1 MKLITL
7 LMTVFFT
14 FSAFAQAPA
23 PVPDVPA
30 TNETSK
36 SNEIKGTIVPPT
48 KKQLKSIKT
57 PKKTKE
63 KKSH

>member
-7 LMTVFFT
+7 LMAVFFT
-14 FSAFAQAPA
+14 FSAFAQTPAPA
-23 PVPDVPA
+23 PDVPA
-30 TNETSK
+30 ANDTSK
-36 SNEIKGTIVPPT
+36 TNDIEGTIVPPT